1 MAVVARVIL
10 VLTLP
15 VALACAAF
23 GKDRDTTKRHEA
35 PGVVVSSVE
44 TQEHAIGASDD
55 DSTSPEEESKG
66 AVDLY
71 GNQVT
76 DAVAK
81 YKLDATGT
89 LYELHSPQTE
99 LPRLP
104 SPKS

>member
-1 MAVVARVIL
+1 VVVVTRVIL

-23 GKDRDTTKRHEA
+23 GKDHDTTRGHQA
-35 PGVVVSSVE
+35 PGVIVSSVD
-44 TQEHAIGASDD
+44 TQQHAIGASDEE
-55 DSTSPEEESKG
+55 STTPEEDG
-66 AVDLY
+66 NGVVDLY

-76 DAVAK
+76 AAVAK

>member
-1 MAVVARVIL
+1 VTVVARVIL

-15 VALACAAF
+15 AAIAGAAF
-23 GKDRDTTKRHEA
+23 RPPAATPRVAHTAIVTSPAKTPNEA
-35 PGVVVSSVE
+35 PAGDDFA
-44 TQEHAIGASDD
+44 TQDD
-55 DSTSPEEESKG
+55 ATG

>member
-1 MAVVARVIL
+1 VSVAARVIL

-15 VALACAAF
+15 AALACAAL
-23 GKDRDTTKRHEA
+23 GPRAERARQHLPAAAAVSPTA
-35 PGVVVSSVE
+35 PADGAV
-44 TQEHAIGASDD
+44 GASDD
-55 DSTSPEEESKG
+55 ASAPDDDSKG

-99 LPRLP
+99 LPRLS

>member
-1 MAVVARVIL
+1 M
-10 VLTLP
+10 
-15 VALACAAF
+15 
-23 GKDRDTTKRHEA
+23 
-35 PGVVVSSVE
+35 PGVIVSSVE
-44 TQEHAIGASDD
+44 TQEHAIGASDE
-55 DSTSPEEESKG
+55 SSSPEEEGNG